1 MPSSF
6 SFVSYT
12 GNGTTQ
18 TYNVPF
24 QYISQA
30 HVEVYLDGSLRTTG
44 ISWDSATTI
53 RLNPAPNAG
62 AIIRLSRNTPKTVAL
77 VDFQDAGI
85 LTESALDLN
94 TRQGLLI
101 VQEAFDEAS
110 NVITTAVAAAVAAS
124 QVAAR
129 SVPTV
134 APSDIGRLLVGRAAD
149 SFGWANN
156 LTYNESTGVLTALGF
171 SGPLTGNV
179 AGNLTG
185 NVTGNVTGNLTGNV
199 TGNASG
205 TSSNVTGIV
214 ALANGGTGAT
224 NQAAAR
230 TALGLGSAAQL
241 AAGATGSNLVTAA
254 TQADARTALGLG
266 SAALLGASTTGT
278 ALVTAAD
285 AAAGRTALA
294 VEDRMILLDTRNIT
308 GGLSPNLDFQLPAGY
323 SRYELAIIEIFG
335 SAGGGDIYMDLSTNG
350 GSSWI
355 NSAGSY
361 LYSYTLPVS
370 SSALGFGVLGS
381 ATQLQV
387 WSSLGTSA
395 GAAISGV
402 VQIFSARES
411 GAWTKILSNCLG
423 DRAGIARGHQ
433 TFSGERLAA
442 EDNNA
447 FRIRTNVGNI
457 SRANVRLYGIK

>member
-18 TYNVPF
+18 TFNVPF

-30 HVEVYLDGSLRTTG
+30 HVEVYLDGTLRTTG

-53 RLNPAPNAG
+53 RLNPAPSAG
-62 AIIRLSRNTPKTVAL
+62 AIIRLSRNTPKTAAL

-110 NVITTAVAAAVAAS
+110 NVISAAVAAAVAAS
-124 QVAAR
+124 QVAGR

-156 LTYNESTGVLTALGF
+156 LTFNESTGVLTALGF

-179 AGNLTG
+179 TGNL
-185 NVTGNVTGNLTGNV
+185 TGNVTGNLTGNV
-199 TGNASG
+199 TGGVSG
-205 TSSNVTGIV
+205 TSSNVTGTV

-241 AAGATGSNLVTAA
+241 VAGATGSNLVTAA
-254 TQADARTALGLG
+254 TMADARAAIAAAPTGLITSSGFTLSAPGILGRRGAGSGPIESVPISNPAAGFSVGIISGTPVPTTSGTLFDSPTIPEGIRRITLMLRQVSTNGSSQYALRLGTSGSIISAGYDTLLSYHLPGTAG
-266 SAALLGASTTGT
+266 AAWASTTHFGIYHGT
-278 ALVTAAD
+278 AAELTTGVGTLVNISGNIWLWNFD
-285 AAAGRTALA
+285 G
-294 VEDRMILLDTRNIT
+294 LLR
-308 GGLSPNLDFQLPAGY
+308 S
-323 SRYELAIIEIFG
+323 
-335 SAGGGDIYMDLSTNG
+335 
-350 GSSWI
+350 GSSI
-355 NSAGSY
+355 YQSQSQGFVDLGAPLTRFRLTTVNGTDAFDSGGFSY
-361 LYSYTLPVS
+361 L
-370 SSALGFGVLGS
+370 
-381 ATQLQV
+381 
-387 WSSLGTSA
+387 
-395 GAAISGV
+395 
-402 VQIFSARES
+402 
-411 GAWTKILSNCLG
+411 
-423 DRAGIARGHQ
+423 
-433 TFSGERLAA
+433 A
-442 EDNNA
+442 E
-447 FRIRTNVGNI
+447 
-457 SRANVRLYGIK
+457 Y